1 MWLFVRLYLVFV
13 VRFAVLVDCGQLPVD
28 LCFDFGFACDRRGC
42 LGVGCVRFMLFG

>member
-28 LCFDFGFACDRRGC
+28 LCFDFGFACGRRG
-42 LGVGCVRFMLFG
+42 LFGC